1 MKSLLIERINE
12 EIDQIETDWGQKWI
26 VEVLLEVET
35 KIWKENNEYGSV
47 TLEWNI
53 LGVRILTSLW

>member
-12 EIDQIETDWGQKWI
+12 EIDQIGTDWGQKWI